1 MQTPDSIEAALSR
14 LMPPALSTVGQRS
27 IEAMLDELAA
37 TAVVTAAPK
46 RPRVFRYFIPAGI
59 AAALLVSAGTMLR
72 ETPASPTLVGGSALV
87 SATDDNEG
95 IVLVSESNRLVALSD
110 EGWLGTPDGEAV
122 QAVRSRVIE
131 ANTFRDE
138 ETGEEVEVSE
148 LREETILMPVS
159 VF

>member
-14 LMPPALSTVGQRS
+14 LMPPALSTAGQRS

-37 TAVVTAAPK
+37 TSAVVAPK
-46 RPRVFRYFIPAGI
+46 RPRMFRYFIPAGI

-72 ETPASPTLVGGSALV
+72 QTPASPTVAGGSAQV
-87 SATDDNEG
+87 STTDDREG